1 MTLIS
6 SLKRSPLQSGRLV
19 PTSQRQWH
27 WVSFSSLLLETHTR
41 QHTRTALWI
50 LWSKCWDGH
59 SRIQVLKNNF
69 SGWWYRWGMFRPFF
83 KKNILKAPNDTD
95 ILFLYQTICDFID
108 TLPGST
114 GTLGEPVWV
123 IIAGKCFEMV
133 GVQRIKRIGCCGVR
147 MWALAFTNAAW
158 TGWAHAA
165 SLKHFFEMVMLFLQS
180 WWVKHRYAESVLEL
194 IMRLFLHL
202 KGVSNY

>member
-83 KKNILKAPNDTD
+83 KKKYFKSTKWHRHPIFISDNLWLHRHAPGKHGDSRWTSLSHNSGEMFWNGWSSKDKADRLLWCTD
-95 ILFLYQTICDFID
+95 VGSGFHQRCLDRLSPCCQSEALFWNGNAVFAVLVGKTPLCWICARADNE
-108 TLPGST
+108 T
-114 GTLGEPVWV
+114 V
-123 IIAGKCFEMV
+123 
-133 GVQRIKRIGCCGVR
+133 
-147 MWALAFTNAAW
+147 FT
-158 TGWAHAA
+158 
-165 SLKHFFEMVMLFLQS
+165 S
-180 WWVKHRYAESVLEL
+180 
-194 IMRLFLHL
+194 
-202 KGVSNY
+202 